1 MAIFG
6 AAKSILSPHLVDWYT
21 DIYTNVY
28 GYDNL
33 YKQVL
38 SQFNTY
44 LKEMVNS
51 LQFTAFTNTILTI
64 GVVLMLFYF
73 FTDLTEKAAMNQL
86 STLQLGKSFCAA
98 LGTIFI
104 MFHSKNIFIFLM
116 NMVES
121 LNDSL
126 TIGARGH
133 MIVSNILTNDIT
145 QLLLS
150 RCVAEHFSV
159 WAILGY
165 SLTALLLMLVSLA
178 VRMYILY
185 FATTRVLQMFIYYMF
200 APIGLADIFENGP
213 GGTINTRSSGFKYLK
228 TIIALMMQIMVIT
241 VICQVYPNITIAVN
255 AGYFADAGDDELQKQ
270 QEEKKSNSKKDST
283 DKNKTEG
290 SDDMEEDEVEKL
302 ESTAAFYPLKKFE
315 YTDHQ
320 ASIREIIVNGV
331 NDIKE
336 SMSKLHDMLSGDEDD
351 KEDSNEDTSQ
361 TDESAIKDDEI
372 YPLIFDAKD
381 DKKDNAVISNV
392 GTIVNHDREKE
403 IIENSDYRMTI
414 QSTERFFDWCTGSD
428 GSKEMLLLILLVA
441 KVLLI
446 STSAQMCNSLL
457 GTSI

>member
-1 MAIFG
+1 
-6 AAKSILSPHLVDWYT
+6 
-21 DIYTNVY
+21 
-28 GYDNL
+28 
-33 YKQVL
+33 
-38 SQFNTY
+38 
-44 LKEMVNS
+44 
-51 LQFTAFTNTILTI
+51 
-64 GVVLMLFYF
+64 
-73 FTDLTEKAAMNQL
+73 
-86 STLQLGKSFCAA
+86 
-98 LGTIFI
+98 
-104 MFHSKNIFIFLM
+104 
-116 NMVES
+116 
-121 LNDSL
+121 
-126 TIGARGH
+126 
-133 MIVSNILTNDIT
+133 
-145 QLLLS
+145 
-150 RCVAEHFSV
+150 
-159 WAILGY
+159 
-165 SLTALLLMLVSLA
+165 
-178 VRMYILY
+178 
-185 FATTRVLQMFIYYMF
+185 MFIYYMF

-241 VICQVYPNITIAVN
+241 VICQVYPNITIAVLSS
-255 AGYFADAGDDELQKQ
+255 FSTSSSSISSEPSVLFLSVESFLEFDFF
-270 QEEKKSNSKKDST
+270 SSCCFCNSS
-283 DKNKTEG
+283 
-290 SDDMEEDEVEKL
+290 S
-302 ESTAAFYPLKKFE
+302 P
-315 YTDHQ
+315 

>member
-1 MAIFG
+1 MPVMMNY
-6 AAKSILSPHLVDWYT
+6 KSSR
-21 DIYTNVY
+21 
-28 GYDNL
+28 
-33 YKQVL
+33 
-38 SQFNTY
+38 
-44 LKEMVNS
+44 
-51 LQFTAFTNTILTI
+51 
-64 GVVLMLFYF
+64 
-73 FTDLTEKAAMNQL
+73 
-86 STLQLGKSFCAA
+86 KS
-98 LGTIFI
+98 
-104 MFHSKNIFIFLM
+104 
-116 NMVES
+116 
-121 LNDSL
+121 
-126 TIGARGH
+126 
-133 MIVSNILTNDIT
+133 
-145 QLLLS
+145 
-150 RCVAEHFSV
+150 
-159 WAILGY
+159 
-165 SLTALLLMLVSLA
+165 
-178 VRMYILY
+178 
-185 FATTRVLQMFIYYMF
+185 
-200 APIGLADIFENGP
+200 
-213 GGTINTRSSGFKYLK
+213 
-228 TIIALMMQIMVIT
+228 
-241 VICQVYPNITIAVN
+241 
-255 AGYFADAGDDELQKQ
+255 
-270 QEEKKSNSKKDST
+270 KKSNSKKDST

-302 ESTAAFYPLKKFE
+302 ESTAAFLSIAKKFE

>member
-104 MFHSKNIFIFLM
+104 MFNSKNIFIFLM

-165 SLTALLLMLVSLA
+165 TLTALLLMLVSLA

-336 SMSKLHDMLSGDEDD
+336 SLSKLHDMLSGDEDD
-351 KEDSNEDTSQ
+351 EKDSNEDTSQ

-392 GTIVNHDREKE
+392 GTIVNHDKEKE

>member
-86 STLQLGKSFCAA
+86 STLQPGKSFCAA

-165 SLTALLLMLVSLA
+165 TLTALLLMLVSLA
-178 VRMYILY
+178 VRIYILY

-336 SMSKLHDMLSGDEDD
+336 SLSKLHDMLSGDEDD
-351 KEDSNEDTSQ
+351 EKDSNEDTSQ

>member
-165 SLTALLLMLVSLA
+165 ALTALLLMLVSLA

-270 QEEKKSNSKKDST
+270 QEEKKSNSKKDSA

>member
-165 SLTALLLMLVSLA
+165 TLTAFLLMLVSLA

>member
-165 SLTALLLMLVSLA
+165 TLTALLLMLVSLA

-255 AGYFADAGDDELQKQ
+255 AGYFADTGDDELQKQ
-270 QEEKKSNSKKDST
+270 QEEKKSNSKKDSA

>member
-116 NMVES
+116 NMVET

-126 TIGARGH
+126 TIGAKGH

-165 SLTALLLMLVSLA
+165 TLTALLLMLVSLA

-392 GTIVNHDREKE
+392 GTIVNHDREQE